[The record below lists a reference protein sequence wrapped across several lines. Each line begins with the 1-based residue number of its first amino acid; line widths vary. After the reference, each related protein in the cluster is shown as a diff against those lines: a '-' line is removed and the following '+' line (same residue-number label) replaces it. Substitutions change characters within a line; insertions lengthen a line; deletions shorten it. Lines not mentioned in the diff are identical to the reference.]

1 MNPYII
7 PTILGLIN
15 VALAF
20 IAWAINYERGEAVK
34 KLSKERK
41 EFEQGWAE
49 RTNALLDAQ
58 RQLADEMNRAESEA
72 ANAKKHNERAN
83 ELRAELT
90 ESEKNNR
97 ENLHELDKLET
108 AYVRSKQMVEKLNKQ
123 VDKLNK
129 KLERIEQAKK
139 HPKAADGKFKPKYEH
154 KEQTPK
160 TEAK

>member
-7 PTILGLIN
+7 PTIEGIVI

-34 KLSKERK
+34 KLNKAQIK
-41 EFEQGWAE
+41 FQNGWME
-49 RTNALLDAQ
+49 LTEKLTFAQ
-58 RQLADEMNRAESEA
+58 RELANNLNKTEEAES
-72 ANAKKHNERAN
+72 NAKKHNERAN

-90 ESEKNNR
+90 E
-97 ENLHELDKLET
+97 LE
-108 AYVRSKQMVEKLNKQ
+108 KQMKENNSATYNLEEAYARSLQIIEKLNKQ

-129 KLERIEQAKK
+129 KLEKIEQAKK
-139 HPKAADGKFKPKYEH
+139 HPKAPDGKFKPKYEY